1 MLILD
6 KNKRNRTLV
15 LLFGFIYFMCQIC
28 RTDLSSALVDL
39 IADLQITKESA
50 SIAITCGFISYA
62 VGMFVNSMIIDKINT
77 KAALAIGMFGCA
89 LTHIGIRMFPYLP
102 VIIALW
108 CVNGYIQSLMWPSVM
123 QLTAANLPL
132 EKQESALSVVC
143 VFQQIGSLAC
153 YLITPL
159 GLSWGG
165 WKTVMLMTA
174 AACLTM
180 GFIWSLSCRM
190 FNSSSGGARKTDT
203 SAVEAY
209 PVNWTFIVK
218 TNLIPILFL
227 GIVCGM
233 LRDGISTWT
242 PLLFTEAFSM
252 GANLSIA
259 LTAILTLGKILAYT
273 INPFIVKLI
282 PNLKNYSL
290 ALYSVCCVLC
300 ILLLVAYKLGAAAPM
315 IVLLALL
322 LLLNGCLG
330 INYIIT
336 IPIAFARFGRS
347 ATVSGVL
354 DSMFYVGSA
363 LATWLFAFIADRG
376 GWEATIISWV
386 VISVASLVV
395 IVLQKQFG
403 PPEHLELPKKENTK
417 A

>member
-1 MLILD
+1 MQILD
-6 KNKRNRTLV
+6 KNKKSRTLV

-39 IADLQITKESA
+39 IADLQITKERA
-50 SIAITCGFISYA
+50 SFAITCGFISYA

-77 KAALAIGMFGCA
+77 KAALAVGMFGCA

-132 EKQESALSVVC
+132 EKQEGALSVVC

-180 GFIWSLSCRM
+180 GFIWTLSCRM
-190 FNSSSGGARKTDT
+190 FKSSGGGKKAEA
-203 SAVEAY
+203 AVEAY

-273 INPFIVKLI
+273 LNPFIIKLI
-282 PNLKNYSL
+282 PNLKKYSL
-290 ALYSVCCVLC
+290 TLYAACCVLC
-300 ILLLVAYKLGAAAPM
+300 ILLLITYKTGAAAPM
-315 IVLLALL
+315 IVLLSLL
-322 LLLNGCLG
+322 LFLNSCLG
-330 INYIIT
+330 INYTIT
-336 IPIAFARFGRS
+336 IPIKFTRFGRS

-354 DSMFYVGSA
+354 DSMFYIGSA

-386 VISVASLVV
+386 VISAASLVV
-395 IVLQKQFG
+395 IILQKQFG
-403 PPEHLELPKKENTK
+403 PPEHLELPKREKTNT
-417 A
+417 